1 MSAEYATFGLAPAMR
16 AGGVLAGGDYQV
28 HREFV
33 DFIVNGRPLLF
44 QLSDLDAV
52 SPLASDIPPAIFTT
66 HVRRLLLEA
75 EAPLLDGRYV
85 IYGCPECEGLECGAV
100 TAVIER
106 TRGSAGDSEAGAGS
120 GDDADVSG
128 GGDDYVWRDFAWQ
141 TSERADLELNGYH
154 GIGPFRFR
162 GGEYR
167 AELGRLL
174 DGVAPGAGRRVLL
187 IGARVALNA
196 KLAAALRTI
205 GIGAEI
211 AADATGV
218 PAEELRTYGAVAFA
232 REVPA
237 RTRDGVRAS
246 FEGAGVDVAYVDGL
260 APIVPLLVAQIEYA
274 LDRSPLAQRRLTRLA
289 VAGDSVVTEV
299 TSTCRVRLTVYRLDR
314 LYRTRVHEVLDEV
327 LEPGEHRVALP
338 DRARYVVARTP
349 DSVLVSSAAE

>member
-1 MSAEYATFGLAPAMR
+1 MSGEYATFGLAPAMR

-44 QLSDLDAV
+44 QLADLDAV

-100 TAVIER
+100 TAVIEQ
-106 TRGSAGDSEAGAGS
+106 TRAGDDDGD
-120 GDDADVSG
+120 GDD
-128 GGDDYVWRDFAWQ
+128 GGDGDYVWRDFAWQ
-141 TSERADLELNGYH
+141 TSDHADLELNGYH

-162 GGEYR
+162 GDEYR

-174 DGVAPGAGRRVLL
+174 NGGAPGGGRRVLL

-211 AADATGV
+211 AADARGV

-237 RTRDGVRAS
+237 RTRDAVRAS
-246 FEGAGVDVAYVDGL
+246 FEGAGVDVAFVDGL

-274 LDRSPLAQRRLTRLA
+274 LDRSPLAQRRLARLA
-289 VAGDSVVTEV
+289 VSGGSAVTEV
-299 TSTCRVRLTVYRLDR
+299 TSRCRVRLTVYRQDR
-314 LYRTRVHEVLDEV
+314 LFRTRVHEALDEV

-349 DSVLVSSAAE
+349 DSVLVSAAAP